1 MKNFKRCN
9 TMLHGVNKQTISPGE
24 LGEVV
29 SLNLGD
35 IPENVID
42 EKVGPLVE
50 QLSDILSEYK
60 VYVWLS
66 KGYIENNTDNEV

>member
-1 MKNFKRCN
+1 
-9 TMLHGVNKQTISPGE
+9 MLHGVNKQNISPGQ

-29 SLNLGD
+29 SLNLGN
-35 IPENVID
+35 IPENVVD

-60 VYVWLS
+60 VSVWLS
-66 KGYIENNTDNEV
+66 IGYIENNTDNEV